1 MMLKKIMAV
10 FLMSV
15 LFITPCFLY
24 AHTHQK
30 TKETPGVAIFVMAVP
45 NEVCIEDQQSI
56 HTEDD
61 LHIEVHYPRIEGLL
75 DKKFQKKI
83 NEDFENHAMQLQKEI
98 KKEVQRQYKEQP
110 SDQPLYRYE
119 LISNYTTKESLS
131 DYLVLEFVD
140 YFYTGGAHGL
150 SQQTYITLDLQKNK
164 IVSLNELFDD
174 EVDYSTQ
181 LKQLITEQIKKQTDH
196 EKYFFDDFYDRIVI
210 RENQNFYVTAD
221 GDLVLIFNVYEI
233 APYST
238 GVVHFTLKKDELKGY
253 QLN

>member
-1 MMLKKIMAV
+1 MIKKIMAL
-10 FLMSV
+10 FLISV
-15 LFITPCFLY
+15 LFSTPCLLY
-24 AHTHQK
+24 ANAQQK
-30 TKETPGVAIFVMAVP
+30 TKETPGAAIFVMAIP
-45 NEVCIEDQQSI
+45 NEVRIEDQQSI
-56 HTEDD
+56 YTEDY
-61 LHIEVHYPRIEGLL
+61 LHIEVHYPKIEGLL

-83 NEDFENHAMQLQKEI
+83 NEDFESHAMQLQKEI
-98 KKEVQRQYKEQP
+98 KKEAQRQYKEQP
-110 SDQPLYRYE
+110 SDQPLCCYE

-131 DYLVLEFVD
+131 DYLVIEFVD

-150 SQQTYITLDLQKNK
+150 SQQKYITLDLQKNK

-174 EVDYSTQ
+174 GVNYSTQ
-181 LKQLITEQIKKQTDH
+181 LKQLIINQIKQQTNH

-210 RENQNFYVTAD
+210 RENQNFYINAN

-253 QLN
+253 LLN